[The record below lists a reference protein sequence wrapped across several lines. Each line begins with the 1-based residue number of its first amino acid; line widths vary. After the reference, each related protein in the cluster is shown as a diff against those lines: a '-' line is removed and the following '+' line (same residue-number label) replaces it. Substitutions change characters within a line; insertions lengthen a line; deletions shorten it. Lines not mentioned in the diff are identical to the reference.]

1 MVSFCWKINVLPNKI
16 LFLFCFI
23 DNVLE
28 INYQS
33 CCILSG
39 PPCIVFDKHDS
50 KDCICWLYH
59 NFLITVINLVSFV
72 HIIAFL
78 WRLTKISHALLFFF
92 YKHDSR
98 DYMPTISDHI
108 VIRLI
113 RTLLTLYGT
122 FLDLCTKHKCRI
134 IMAFHAINWA
144 LKVGYFVL
152 NVVSIAL
159 IFNTSTYNQ

>member
-1 MVSFCWKINVLPNKI
+1 MFYPKKQKQ
-16 LFLFCFI
+16 FRFI

-33 CCILSG
+33 CCILFG

-72 HIIAFL
+72 HIICSFL
-78 WRLTKISHALLFFF
+78 SRLTKISHALCFF
-92 YKHDSR
+92 KSMILEITCN
-98 DYMPTISDHI
+98 YMPRFSDHI
-108 VIRLI
+108 VIVLI

-122 FLDLCTKHKCRI
+122 FLDLCTKHKCR
-134 IMAFHAINWA
+134 MAFQAINKFWA
-144 LKVGYFVL
+144 LKVCYFVL

-159 IFNTSTYNQ
+159 IFT